1 MNLHSCLN
9 NWIMIMAWLLYGPDD
24 TSLRQKFI
32 TVRIH
37 RMCKRSLEKLFVMMT
52 DQIFLSSFCQS
63 LKICQ
68 VSSLAEKSDEQSIS
82 QNLDFFV
89 SRVCLWNWKP
99 GFNPDIVDKN
109 LSKNHTAVVVA
120 QLVSGRFWHQ
130 RSAAQIQASTK
141 FHLPIVK

>member
-1 MNLHSCLN
+1 
-9 NWIMIMAWLLYGPDD
+9 
-24 TSLRQKFI
+24 
-32 TVRIH
+32 
-37 RMCKRSLEKLFVMMT
+37 MCKRSLEKLFVMMT

-68 VSSLAEKSDEQSIS
+68 VSSLAEKSDELSIS

-120 QLVSGRFWHQ
+120 QLVSGRF
-130 RSAAQIQASTK
+130 
-141 FHLPIVK
+141 